1 MSLRRLSNR
10 AHCRCWVFENLK
22 NTVLNMSTYTI
33 QMPDGVQPEE
43 ITDTRGVFV
52 VQPLE
57 RGYGVT
63 IGNALRRVLLSS
75 LEGVAITAMKIDGVQ
90 HEFSTIPG
98 VIEDVADIILNLKGV
113 RFKALDTADSNIHL
127 VLKGPGT
134 WTAKNIGEATSNYEV
149 LNPDHHIA
157 ELSEGAE
164 ISVELRMGRGRGYI
178 SSDENKQADDPIG
191 VIAIDSVFTPIKN
204 VKYVV
209 NPTRVGQRIDYE
221 RLMFEIVTDGS
232 ITPEEALHQAAS
244 ILRDHVALFLKI
256 DEPAQPTVEEKEVDA
271 EVQRIRELLSQTV
284 DELDLSV
291 RAHNCLKAANIKNI
305 GDLVRRDEP
314 EMLKFRNFGR
324 KSLQELMQVLEE
336 RGLHFGMDV
345 DKYLQD

>member
-1 MSLRRLSNR
+1 
-10 AHCRCWVFENLK
+10 
-22 NTVLNMSTYTI
+22 MSTYTI

-57 RGYGVT
+57 RGFGVT

-75 LEGVAITAMKIDGVQ
+75 LEGIAITAMKIDGVQ

-113 RFKALDTADSNIHL
+113 RFKADDAATSNIHL
-127 VLKGPGT
+127 MLKGPGV
-134 WTAKNIGEATSNYEV
+134 WSAKDIGDSTSEYEV
-149 LNPDHHIA
+149 LNPDYHIA
-157 ELSEGAE
+157 NLSEGAE

-178 SSDENKQADDPIG
+178 PSDENKHADDPIG
-191 VIAIDSVFTPIKN
+191 VIAIDSIFTPIKN

-209 NPTRVGQRIDYE
+209 QPTRVGQRIDYE
-221 RLMFEIVTDGS
+221 RLVLEIVTDGS
-232 ITPEEALHQAAS
+232 VSPEEALHQAAL

-256 DEPAQPTVEEKEVDA
+256 DEPSQPTVEEKEVDA

-336 RGLHFGMDV
+336 RGLYFGMDV